1 MNNILKYGTT
11 SGLLLVVFTWAGN
24 LFFGS
29 NPENFDAQEFYG
41 YGSMVLGL
49 SVIFFG
55 MRRYRDEL
63 EGGTISFGKAFKI
76 GLLTDLVTSS
86 IFFIY
91 MMIYFRWIEPD
102 FMQTYFDFFREKI
115 NNSGLPADE
124 ISRQLADLDANLEL
138 YMDPNF
144 NSILMFVTVFL
155 LGVVVSLASAAI
167 LRSK

>member
-1 MNNILKYGTT
+1 MNSILKYGTI
-11 SGLLLVVFTWAGN
+11 SGLLLVVFTWAGD
-24 LFFGS
+24 LFFGL
-29 NPENFDAQEFYG
+29 NPETFDTQEVYG

-91 MMIYFRWIEPD
+91 MMIYFRWIQPD

-115 NNSGLPADE
+115 SNSSLPADE
-124 ISRQLADLDANLEL
+124 ISRQLADLDANLAL

-155 LGVVVSLASAAI
+155 IGVVVSLASAAI